1 MTVLATFLLFLA
13 LMIAPS
19 LHAQSD
25 VSVDSGFRIEIQTV
39 IDGKPSFTFTNL
51 FNDTLTACVI
61 RFYLSSRPTWHAE
74 LDWAPLVQDLPINRV
89 GAEHPLDAGTSKTMY
104 LPHAVGESLP
114 DKVEVVAAI
123 WADGETFGDDKW
135 LKVLLKNRASLASAY
150 EGAIGIL
157 QKGMDENWT
166 RIQFLEAVSSK
177 PTAATLAIRNTLGG
191 NRIFDAKPQLLR
203 HALQNLQA
211 YFEQKLDLLRKS
223 RPAFDG

>member
-1 MTVLATFLLFLA
+1 MEIVVILARQRVGPNRQPVQLARQLHSFRFSSTPRNPLFQQHPEILSGAPHRVQRQHLALSLRPAKSDVRGPSGMSFRGFQFTSGAPTSFWLHLMESCSRTRRSEGRKMTVLATFLLFLA

-74 LDWAPLVQDLPINRV
+74 LDWDPLVQDLPINRV
-89 GAEHPLDAGTSKTMY
+89 GAEPPFDAGTSKTMY

-114 DKVEVVAAI
+114 DKV
-123 WADGETFGDDKW
+123 
-135 LKVLLKNRASLASAY
+135 
-150 EGAIGIL
+150 
-157 QKGMDENWT
+157 
-166 RIQFLEAVSSK
+166 
-177 PTAATLAIRNTLGG
+177 
-191 NRIFDAKPQLLR
+191 
-203 HALQNLQA
+203 
-211 YFEQKLDLLRKS
+211 
-223 RPAFDG
+223 